1 MKVIVKPF
9 IKCIFNEVYFVMQ
22 PAVMDIMEETVKRN
36 ALFHFMDLNVFRNAV
51 AVIKTV
57 IMFMVVDILQ

>member
-1 MKVIVKPF
+1 
-9 IKCIFNEVYFVMQ
+9 MQ